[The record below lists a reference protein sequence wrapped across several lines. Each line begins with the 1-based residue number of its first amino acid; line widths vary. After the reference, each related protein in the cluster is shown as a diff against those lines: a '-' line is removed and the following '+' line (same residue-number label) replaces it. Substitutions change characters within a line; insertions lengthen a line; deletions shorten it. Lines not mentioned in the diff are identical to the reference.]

1 MWYFKSL
8 KLTPKLNGKWQLLEE
23 VVYTVGYKGSADI
36 IQVPQGF
43 ETDWASIPRLL
54 RTIIWNP
61 FDTKFI
67 AARLIHDYLY
77 ISQIRNKET
86 ADDIFLET
94 LLMSWVGKWKSI
106 VMYQRVKWFGKWEY
120 NKNNKCK

>member
-43 ETDWASIPRLL
+43 ETDGASIPRLL

-67 AARLIHDYLY
+67 AAACLHDFLY
-77 ISQIRNKET
+77 IYCTRSRKQ
-86 ADDIFLET
+86 ADDIFLEI
-94 LLMSWVGKWKSI
+94 LINSWNSKIKSYI
-106 VMYQRVKWFGKWEY
+106 MYARVRLFGRWEF
-120 NKNNKCK
+120 NK

>member
-23 VVYTVGYKGSADI
+23 VVYTVGYKGSEDI

-43 ETDWASIPRLL
+43 ETDGASIPRLL

-86 ADDIFLET
+86 ADDIFFEI
-94 LLMSWVGKWKSI
+94 LLMSWVGKWKSV
-106 VMYQRVKWFGKWEY
+106 VMYHRVKWFGKWEY